1 MVSAMGD
8 TNGFTILRG
17 NQEMKRIGIV
27 VAEDYTIVREG
38 LCCLLRTYPGFD
50 VVGETG
56 DGFGL
61 LELAETLSPDIIL
74 TGLALP
80 KLSGTDA
87 IRLIKKRF
95 PLIKIIVLTFHTS
108 EEHPVESF
116 RVGADG
122 YVLKRAS
129 GSELE
134 TAIKSVLSGNHFV
147 SPGITG
153 EVINAYLKDQK
164 VPDNEPWKKLLTN
177 REKTTLK
184 LVAEG
189 YTSREI
195 AQMLSISVRTAE
207 KHRANL
213 MNKLNIHSIA
223 GLTSFAISKDL
234 VNQ

>member
-1 MVSAMGD
+1 
-8 TNGFTILRG
+8 
-17 NQEMKRIGIV
+17 MKKTKIV
-27 VAEDYTIVREG
+27 VAEEYTIVREG
-38 LCCLLRTYPGFD
+38 LCCLLRTFPEIL
-50 VVGETG
+50 VAGETG
-56 DGFGL
+56 DGFEL
-61 LELAETLSPDIIL
+61 LELAETLSPDLIL

-95 PLIKIIVLTFHTS
+95 PAIKIVVLTFHSS
-108 EEHPVESF
+108 EEHLIESF

-129 GSELE
+129 RSELE

-147 SPGITG
+147 SPGITR
-153 EVINAYLKDQK
+153 EVINAYLENQNIPGHD
-164 VPDNEPWKKLLTN
+164 PWKKLLTN

-195 AQMLSISVRTAE
+195 AQFLSISVRTAE

-213 MNKLNIHSIA
+213 MNKLDIHSIA
-223 GLTSFAISKDL
+223 GLTSFAISKGL